1 MFSLERDKI
10 CIRKFNINDVEN
22 KVKWINDSANNKY
35 LHYNLPLEYEKTI
48 EWFKRTES
56 LTTRLDAVIEY
67 EGIPVGLIG
76 LLGIDMTNKKA
87 EYYICMGEQ
96 NFKGRG
102 IAKTASNLLV
112 EYAFETLGLNKI
124 YLYTERENDA
134 AQKLFEKL
142 GFEKEGLLKE
152 DIIYNGRKVDRYV
165 YGITREV
172 WKNDTNS

>member
-96 NFKGRG
+96 SFKGRG